1 MSDQRTAIRP
11 LIITE
16 KDATTEAERFQNETL
31 RPILKM
37 QNDLLTAI
45 FRRFMAKRKVP
56 FDSFSPP
63 RKEQQ
68 IEHSLSKDNRLRG
81 LLLGVVIGQFTIG
94 EYEQF
99 LSQESEATRR
109 IMSMM
114 AERLKSGLVDA

>member
-1 MSDQRTAIRP
+1 MPDQRTTIRP
-11 LIITE
+11 TIITE
-16 KDATTEAERFQNETL
+16 KEATTEAERFQNETL

-37 QNDLLTAI
+37 QNDLLSAI
-45 FRRFMAKRKVP
+45 FNRMMARRKVP
-56 FDSFSPP
+56 FDSFSTP

-109 IMSMM
+109 IMTMM
-114 AERLKSGLVDA
+114 AERLKSGVR